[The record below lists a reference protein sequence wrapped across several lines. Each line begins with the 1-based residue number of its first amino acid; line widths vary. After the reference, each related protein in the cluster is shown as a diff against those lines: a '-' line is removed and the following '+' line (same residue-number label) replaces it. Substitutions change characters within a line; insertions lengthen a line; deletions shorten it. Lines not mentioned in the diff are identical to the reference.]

1 MDKVELR
8 VVRQADGEVD
18 RLWAAV
24 FGVAGGTI
32 GRGGQNKLVLPDTDA
47 GVARVHAMV
56 RMESEAAYIANLCE
70 RRSIF
75 VAGEEVRS
83 GEEVKLA
90 VGDEVRIG
98 PYTLYSVVPGA
109 PFVAPVPA
117 PAPALS
123 PVAVPADAPAAASAR
138 TSVPVADPAHA
149 AAAVALPQAV
159 PAVADTPEEDVAPA
173 AYVPPPAALFE
184 APPASPA
191 HPAAGR
197 PLQSPVE
204 TFPAAED
211 DDNPFAMLGRV
222 ESPASPAPVRAP
234 QPAVAPVASALV
246 ASGPDAMP
254 VPTTGLSLLSGVPS
268 AGSPEPA
275 LPAFAPA
282 EAVPPAV
289 PSAAPA
295 AAGALPVD
303 LGTGGPGTPVRAA
316 SPWSVPADP
325 DAPGAL
331 GALDAPGAPVPAT
344 AKPAA
349 GPRALVIP
357 EDFDLFAADP
367 RRGEEK
373 KDVWGGG
380 LQGKSLSEI
389 ANLRHDELL
398 QSLPVSGTKFAHDM
412 DNPSHAGLP
421 KGLDPRSEL
430 DPLRLFGGASGP
442 ALHDPERGAVALGSD
457 LSQSFS
463 LPKGVPMP
471 EGAQEASAAKPPE
484 GHAPLP
490 PLPMPDPIPQP
501 AAVGGLGAGLSLA
514 SHPPSG
520 TQLPAAGASMAGAA
534 SAVASPAAPLEGL
547 LRVEGLDLGAFGSE
561 AASADRL
568 DWPMVDTAPG
578 ADAAGHARTAEGD
591 WPAAP
596 TLPAAALPGSGQG
609 AASAHPGA
617 QALPIGGLG
626 LEGSGMLSGGSGLAG
641 GWPSAS
647 TPPVPPTP
655 TPTSAPARAAPP
667 VDAPAPAPA
676 PVPPPAATTATAA
689 SAQEWPGQ
697 SATAARSPLA
707 PMLPELEAASP
718 AELQSLIAAFLEGA
732 GVLSKKVE
740 PQRLSPEFMRSFGEA
755 FRVAVQGTIDLLAA
769 RSEIKREFRAGV
781 TVISSGANNPLK
793 FLPTSEG
800 VVMQMIGQNFPGFMK
815 PIPAMEEAYDD
826 LRVHQVALMAGL
838 RAAYAEALE
847 RFDPAVLEQRTDVTG
862 GVFGMLSATSRKA
875 ALWDEYKRSFAEI
888 RRGAED
894 DLAAFSG
901 QAFLEA
907 YENAEAA
914 AKART

>member
-8 VVRQADGEVD
+8 VVRQADGEVN
-18 RLWAAV
+18 RLWGAV

-83 GEEVKLA
+83 GEEVELS

-117 PAPALS
+117 PS
-123 PVAVPADAPAAASAR
+123 PVAVAVDTPAPAPAPVPGPASAPVMAAVPAAA
-138 TSVPVADPAHA
+138 A
-149 AAAVALPQAV
+149 APLQETL
-159 PAVADTPEEDVAPA
+159 PAVADMPERG
-173 AYVPPPAALFE
+173 VPSASVSPPETVFE
-184 APPASPA
+184 APSASLG
-191 HPAAGR
+191 HPAAGQ
-197 PLQSPVE
+197 PLPGLAEIVPS
-204 TFPAAED
+204 AED

-222 ESPASPAPVRAP
+222 ESPAGTAPVRAP
-234 QPAVAPVASALV
+234 QPVSAPV
-246 ASGPDAMP
+246 ASGPDAVP
-254 VPTTGLSLLSGVPS
+254 VPASGLPLLSGVPQ
-268 AGSPEPA
+268 AGLAELAPA
-275 LPAFAPA
+275 PLAPA
-282 EAVPPAV
+282 EGMFAAV

-295 AAGALPVD
+295 GAGALLPGPDAGVPD
-303 LGTGGPGTPVRAA
+303 RPTQTAAPWNAPGVPSAPGT
-316 SPWSVPADP
+316 
-325 DAPGAL
+325 
-331 GALDAPGAPVPAT
+331 APVAG
-344 AKPAA
+344 KAA
-349 GPRALVIP
+349 AAPRALVIP

-398 QSLPVSGTKFAHDM
+398 QSLPASGTKFAHDM

-430 DPLRLFGGASGP
+430 DPLRLFGGASAP
-442 ALHDPERGAVALGSD
+442 VLHDPERGAVALGSD

-463 LPKGVPMP
+463 LPKGVPVP
-471 EGAQEASAAKPPE
+471 QGNGDASAGKPLEAHP
-484 GHAPLP
+484 PLP
-490 PLPMPDPIPQP
+490 PIPVPQAPAMGGTEAGMSQASQPLPNAQAP
-501 AAVGGLGAGLSLA
+501 AVGQALS
-514 SHPPSG
+514 
-520 TQLPAAGASMAGAA
+520 GAA
-534 SAVASPAAPLEGL
+534 SAAGSPAAPLQGL
-547 LRVEGLDLGAFGSE
+547 LRVEGLDLGAFGSDP
-561 AASADRL
+561 ASADRL
-568 DWPMVDTAPG
+568 DWTMADTLPEAGSAGNAGMREGDRPAVATNAATDMAMPSLFG
-578 ADAAGHARTAEGD
+578 QDAA
-591 WPAAP
+591 P
-596 TLPAAALPGSGQG
+596 S
-609 AASAHPGA
+609 HPGP
-617 QALPIGGLG
+617 QALPISGLG
-626 LEGSGMLSGGSGLAG
+626 LEGSGMLPGGSGLSG
-641 GWPSAS
+641 VLPSVATSTSVPAS
-647 TPPVPPTP
+647 VPMP
-655 TPTSAPARAAPP
+655 
-667 VDAPAPAPA
+667 PAPAPLDA
-676 PVPPPAATTATAA
+676 PMRSTEPALPPAATSAVAQEGPEPSAA
-689 SAQEWPGQ
+689 SV
-697 SATAARSPLA
+697 RSPLA

-718 AELQSLIAAFLEGA
+718 AELQSLISAFLEGA

-800 VVMQMIGQNFPGFMK
+800 VVMQMLGQNFPGFMK

-847 RFDPAVLEQRTDVTG
+847 RFDPTVLEQRTDVTG

-907 YENAEAA
+907 YESAEAA

>member
-8 VVRQADGEVD
+8 VVRQADGEVG

-117 PAPALS
+117 PSPSPSPS
-123 PVAVPADAPAAASAR
+123 PVAAPADAPAPVPAQAGH
-138 TSVPVADPAHA
+138 PVAAPAPVPA
-149 AAAVALPQAV
+149 AGGLPPALPAV
-159 PAVADTPEEDVAPA
+159 GDLPEGAAPA
-173 AYVPPPAALFE
+173 AHVPQPAVLFE
-184 APPASPA
+184 APAASPGQ
-191 HPAAGR
+191 PVAGR
-197 PLQSPVE
+197 PPQSPVE

-234 QPAVAPVASALV
+234 QPAVAPA
-246 ASGPDAMP
+246 ASGPGAMP
-254 VPTTGLSLLSGVPS
+254 VPTTGLSLLSGVAPT
-268 AGSPEPA
+268 GIPEPA
-275 LPAFAPA
+275 LPSFAPA
-282 EAVPPAV
+282 EALPPAVLPAVPPA
-289 PSAAPA
+289 APA
-295 AAGALPVD
+295 GAGALPMDPGAGV
-303 LGTGGPGTPVRAA
+303 PGTPAQAA
-316 SPWSVPADP
+316 SPWSVPV
-325 DAPGAL
+325 APGAP
-331 GALDAPGAPVPAT
+331 GAPLGAPVPA
-344 AKPAA
+344 ASKPAA

-398 QSLPVSGTKFAHDM
+398 QSLPASGTKFAHDM

-471 EGAQEASAAKPPE
+471 EGGHEAPAMKPPE
-484 GHAPLP
+484 GPAPLP
-490 PLPMPDPIPQP
+490 PLPVPQAP
-501 AAVGGLGAGLSLA
+501 ALGGVAAGLAMA
-514 SHPPSG
+514 SQPPSG
-520 TQLPAAGASMAGAA
+520 AQMPAAEPSMAGPA
-534 SAVASPAAPLEGL
+534 SAAASPAAPLEGL

-561 AASADRL
+561 PAPADRL
-568 DWPMVDTAPG
+568 DWPMVGTGPV
-578 ADAAGHARTAEGD
+578 ADAAGPAGEAEGD
-591 WPAAP
+591 WPAAVPAP
-596 TLPAAALPGSGQG
+596 TAAAPLGAGQD
-609 AASAHPGA
+609 AAFPPPDA

-626 LEGSGMLSGGSGLAG
+626 LEGSGMLSGGSGLSGA
-641 GWPSAS
+641 WPSPSPSAS
-647 TPPVPPTP
+647 APSPVLP
-655 TPTSAPARAAPP
+655 APAVLQ
-667 VDAPAPAPA
+667 VDAPTPAPA
-676 PVPPPAATTATAA
+676 PVPPPAATAR
-689 SAQEWPGQ
+689 EWPGQ
-697 SATAARSPLA
+697 PATAARSPLA

-847 RFDPAVLEQRTDVTG
+847 RFDPSVLEQRTDVTG

>member
-83 GEEVKLA
+83 GEEVKLS

-117 PAPALS
+117 PAPS
-123 PVAVPADAPAAASAR
+123 PVAVPADAPAAAPARASA
-138 TSVPVADPAHA
+138 PVAGPAHA

-159 PAVADTPEEDVAPA
+159 PAVADILEDVAPA

-184 APPASPA
+184 APPSSPA
-191 HPAAGR
+191 QPAAGR

-222 ESPASPAPVRAP
+222 ESPASPVPVRAP
-234 QPAVAPVASALV
+234 QPAVAPVASASV

-254 VPTTGLSLLSGVPS
+254 VPITGLPLLSGVPP

-275 LPAFAPA
+275 RPSFAPA
-282 EAVPPAV
+282 EAVSPALPP
-289 PSAAPA
+289 AAPA
-295 AAGALPVD
+295 GAGALPVD
-303 LGTGGPGTPVRAA
+303 LGSGGPGTPAQAA
-316 SPWSVPADP
+316 SPWGVPGIPGGTGAAAD
-325 DAPGAL
+325 
-331 GALDAPGAPVPAT
+331 APVPAA
-344 AKPAA
+344 AKSAA

-398 QSLPVSGTKFAHDM
+398 QSLPASGTKFAHDM

-463 LPKGVPMP
+463 LPKGVPMQ
-471 EGAQEASAAKPPE
+471 EGGHEASAAKPPE

-490 PLPMPDPIPQP
+490 PLPIPNPMPQP
-501 AAVGGLGAGLSLA
+501 AAVGGPGAGLSVA
-514 SHPPSG
+514 SQPPSG
-520 TQLPAAGASMAGAA
+520 TQLSAAGPSMAGAA
-534 SAVASPAAPLEGL
+534 SAVASPAVPLQGL

-561 AASADRL
+561 PASADRL
-568 DWPMVDTAPG
+568 DWPMADMAPG
-578 ADAAGHARTAEGD
+578 ADAAGHAGTAEGD

-596 TLPAAALPGSGQG
+596 ALTAASPFGSGQS

-626 LEGSGMLSGGSGLAG
+626 LEGSGMLSGGSGFTGAR
-641 GWPSAS
+641 PSAS
-647 TPPVPPTP
+647 TPSVPPTSMS
-655 TPTSAPARAAPP
+655 TPTSAPAPAAPL
-667 VDAPAPAPA
+667 VDAPAAAPA
-676 PVPPPAATTATAA
+676 PVPPPAATTVTAA

-697 SATAARSPLA
+697 PATAARSPLA

-847 RFDPAVLEQRTDVTG
+847 RFDPSMLEQRTDVTG

>member
-8 VVRQADGEVD
+8 VVRQADGEVG

-117 PAPALS
+117 PP
-123 PVAVPADAPAAASAR
+123 PVAVPAESPAPAAAQVVA
-138 TSVPVADPAHA
+138 SVAAPAPA
-149 AAAVALPQAV
+149 AAAVAAQETV
-159 PAVADTPEEDVAPA
+159 PTVADVLEGAAPA
-173 AYVPPPAALFE
+173 ASVPPPAALFDS
-184 APPASPA
+184 PPANPV
-191 HPAAGR
+191 HPAAGQLPQR
-197 PLQSPVE
+197 SAEAV
-204 TFPAAED
+204 PAAED

-222 ESPASPAPVRAP
+222 ESPASPAPARAP
-234 QPAVAPVASALV
+234 QSAAAPVV
-246 ASGPDAMP
+246 SGAEDMP
-254 VPTTGLSLLSGVPS
+254 VPAPGLPLLSGVPP
-268 AGSPEPA
+268 AGIPEGVPA
-275 LPAFAPA
+275 PF
-282 EAVPPAV
+282 
-289 PSAAPA
+289 APA
-295 AAGALPVD
+295 AAVPAAAPAGAGALLPD
-303 LGTGGPGTPVRAA
+303 LGAGMPGMPAQAA
-316 SPWSVPADP
+316 PPWSAPSVPSAP
-325 DAPGAL
+325 GMAPGAS
-331 GALDAPGAPVPAT
+331 APVAGK
-344 AKPAA
+344 AAA

-398 QSLPVSGTKFAHDM
+398 QSLPASGTKFAHDM

-442 ALHDPERGAVALGSD
+442 ALQDPERGAIALGSD

-463 LPKGVPMP
+463 LPKGVQVPQ
-471 EGAQEASAAKPPE
+471 GGGDASAGKPQE
-484 GHAPLP
+484 GHPPLSPLP
-490 PLPMPDPIPQP
+490 VPQAP
-501 AAVGGLGAGLSLA
+501 AMGGLAAGMSA
-514 SHPPSG
+514 MSQPSHDA
-520 TQLPAAGASMAGAA
+520 QAPAAGQALPGAA
-534 SAVASPAAPLEGL
+534 SAAASPAAPLQGL

-561 AASADRL
+561 PASADRL
-568 DWPMVDTAPG
+568 DWPMVG
-578 ADAAGHARTAEGD
+578 AGPESGASGRTDAQGGD
-591 WPAAP
+591 WPAA
-596 TLPAAALPGSGQG
+596 AAATAAAPLVFGQDAESG
-609 AASAHPGA
+609 HPGA
-617 QALPIGGLG
+617 QALPIMGLG
-626 LEGSGMLSGGSGLAG
+626 LEGSGVLPGGGGFSGDV
-641 GWPSAS
+641 PSVPAS
-647 TPPVPPTP
+647 TSTLPPATVQVQGPP
-655 TPTSAPARAAPP
+655 APAAAPME
-667 VDAPAPAPA
+667 APMPAPA
-676 PVPPPAATTATAA
+676 PVPASHPAAADAA
-689 SAQEWPGQ
+689 GAREWPGQ
-697 SATAARSPLA
+697 PATAARSPLA

-800 VVMQMIGQNFPGFMK
+800 VVMQMLGQNFPGFMK

>member
-8 VVRQADGEVD
+8 VVRQADGEVG

-83 GEEVKLA
+83 GEEVKLS

-117 PAPALS
+117 PS
-123 PVAVPADAPAAASAR
+123 PVAVPAESPEPAAAQVVASA
-138 TSVPVADPAHA
+138 AAPAPA
-149 AAAVALPQAV
+149 AAAVAAQEVEPTVADVLEGAA
-159 PAVADTPEEDVAPA
+159 PAVS
-173 AYVPPPAALFE
+173 VPPPAAFFE
-184 APPASPA
+184 SPPARPVR
-191 HPAAGR
+191 PAAGQL
-197 PLQSPVE
+197 LQGSAEAV
-204 TFPAAED
+204 PAAED

-222 ESPASPAPVRAP
+222 ESPASPAPARAP
-234 QPAVAPVASALV
+234 QPAAAPVAHGS
-246 ASGPDAMP
+246 DAMP
-254 VPTTGLSLLSGVPS
+254 VPAPGLPLLSG
-268 AGSPEPA
+268 
-275 LPAFAPA
+275 L
-282 EAVPPAV
+282 PPAGIPEGV
-289 PSAAPA
+289 SAPVAPA
-295 AAGALPVD
+295 AAVPAAAPAGAGAPLPD
-303 LGTGGPGTPVRAA
+303 LGAGM
-316 SPWSVPADP
+316 
-325 DAPGAL
+325 
-331 GALDAPGAPVPAT
+331 PGAPGQAAPPWNAPSVPSAPGV
-344 AKPAA
+344 AQGASAPAAGKAVA

-367 RRGEEK
+367 RQGEEK

-398 QSLPVSGTKFAHDM
+398 QSLPANGTKFAHDM

-442 ALHDPERGAVALGSD
+442 ALQNPERGAVALGSD

-463 LPKGVPMP
+463 LPKGVQVPQ
-471 EGAQEASAAKPPE
+471 GGGDTSASKPQE
-484 GHAPLP
+484 GHPPQP
-490 PLPMPDPIPQP
+490 PLPVPQGP
-501 AAVGGLGAGLSLA
+501 AMGGLAAGMSMVSQP
-514 SHPPSG
+514 SHDA
-520 TQLPAAGASMAGAA
+520 QAPAAGQAGPG
-534 SAVASPAAPLEGL
+534 AVSVAPSPAAPLQGL

-561 AASADRL
+561 PASADRL
-568 DWPMVDTAPG
+568 DWPMPGTGPG
-578 ADAAGHARTAEGD
+578 AGASGRTDAQGGD
-591 WPAAP
+591 Q
-596 TLPAAALPGSGQG
+596 PAAAAATTAAHPVFGQHAASGHPGS
-609 AASAHPGA
+609 
-617 QALPIGGLG
+617 QALPIPGLG
-626 LEGSGMLSGGSGLAG
+626 LEGSGVLPGGSGFSGDL
-641 GWPSAS
+641 PSL
-647 TPPVPPTP
+647 PPVP
-655 TPTSAPARAAPP
+655 TSTVAPATAQVPPAPVAAPLE
-667 VDAPAPAPA
+667 APIPAPA
-676 PVPPPAATTATAA
+676 PVPASHPAAADAA
-689 SAQEWPGQ
+689 GAREWPGQ
-697 SATAARSPLA
+697 PATAARSPLA

-838 RAAYAEALE
+838 RAAYVEALE
-847 RFDPAVLEQRTDVTG
+847 RFDPTVLEQRTDVTG